1 MSHISIIVPVYNTA
15 TFLVGCIDSILAQSF
30 TDFELI
36 LVDDGSTDGSSA
48 ICDEK
53 AERDSRVKCYHQANQ
68 GQQRAVQNG
77 LRHASGQWVL
87 FGMELLVSAHVF
99 WVWKK
104 KGVCEQT
111 DDLKYII
118 TVYLFLELFS
128 SNLETI
134 SLRGLSWKT
143 VPHLYLVLPLF
154 LLSLFYFVW
163 YIRKYYLH

>member
-1 MSHISIIVPVYNTA
+1 MVHNKKSDYLSLVIAAVCTVLSIITVLFFRNDMKHP
-15 TFLVGCIDSILAQSF
+15 
-30 TDFELI
+30 
-36 LVDDGSTDGSSA
+36 
-48 ICDEK
+48 
-53 AERDSRVKCYHQANQ
+53 
-68 GQQRAVQNG
+68 
-77 LRHASGQWVL
+77 GQWVL

-99 WVWKK
+99 WIWKK

-143 VPHLYLVLPLF
+143 VPHLYFVLPLF
-154 LLSLFYFVW
+154 LLSLFYFIW